1 MAREGVQAMHTQDMA
16 KDQMFKLRLDDKDRA
31 RLDAIAAH
39 YEMTAAQ
46 TVRTVLKEKAIAL
59 GIDPPGLAVVAAARQ
74 GDEHAISILARRAK
88 NEKAKAPKKGG
99 AK

>member
-1 MAREGVQAMHTQDMA
+1 MAREGVQAMQTQDMA

-31 RLDAIAAH
+31 RLDAIASH

-46 TVRTVLKEKAIAL
+46 TVRTILKEKATAL

-74 GDEHAISILARRAK
+74 GSEPAKAILARRAK
-88 NEKAKAPKKGG
+88 RESAKKP